1 MTGLFAFLQHHK
13 TLVDTEVIKY
23 SFEYSLVKSDRSIS
37 VQKRIYYWLDL
48 TYWATSSLLR
58 VYYKELWKA
67 NVNWH
72 I

>member
-48 TYWATSSLLR
+48 TYWATSS
-58 VYYKELWKA
+58 
-67 NVNWH
+67 
-72 I
+72 